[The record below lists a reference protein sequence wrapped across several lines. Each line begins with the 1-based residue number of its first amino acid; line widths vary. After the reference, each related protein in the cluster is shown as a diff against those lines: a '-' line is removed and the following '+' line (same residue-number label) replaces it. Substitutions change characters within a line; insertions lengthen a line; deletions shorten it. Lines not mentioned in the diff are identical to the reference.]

1 MAAEGRKGGGRAAQ
15 ARVRARRCAVQALYQ
30 WQLAGQDP
38 NDILKEF
45 VAEREVVNADMAY
58 FEELTRGVPR
68 QLGVLQEALQAVID
82 RPIGELDPVERAILL
97 IGAYELKFCLQTPW
111 RVVIN
116 EAIELEKMFGAEQG
130 HRYVNSAIDRLAR
143 RLRSTEIQ
151 ADGTGVAPASA
162 GSATDEPLA

>member
-1 MAAEGRKGGGRAAQ
+1 MGSGKSRRGSTAAH

-45 VAEREVVNADMAY
+45 VAEREVVNADMGL
-58 FEELTRGVPR
+58 FETLTRGIPR
-68 QLGVLQEALQAVID
+68 HIEELEADLMSVID
-82 RPIGELDPVERAILL
+82 RPVRELDPVERAILL
-97 IGAYELKFCLQTPW
+97 IGAYELRNCIETPW

-130 HRYVNSAIDRLAR
+130 HRYVNTALDRLAR
-143 RLRSTEIQ
+143 ALRPVET
-151 ADGTGVAPASA
+151 AAGTG
-162 GSATDEPLA
+162 

>member
-1 MAAEGRKGGGRAAQ
+1 MSSGKSRGGGKAAH

-45 VAEREVVNADMAY
+45 VAEREVVNADMEL
-58 FEELTRGVPR
+58 FERLTRGIPR
-68 QLGVLQEALQAVID
+68 HIEELEADLSNVID
-82 RPIGELDPVERAILL
+82 RPVRELDPVERAILL
-97 IGAYELKFCLQTPW
+97 IGAYELRHCIETPW

-130 HRYVNSAIDRLAR
+130 HRYVNTALDRLAR
-143 RLRSTEIQ
+143 ALRPVET
-151 ADGTGVAPASA
+151 AAGTG
-162 GSATDEPLA
+162 

>member
-1 MAAEGRKGGGRAAQ
+1 MAGEGRKGGTRAAH

-30 WQLAGQDP
+30 WQLSGLDP

-45 VAEREVVNADMAY
+45 VAEREVVNADIAY

-68 QLGVLQEALQAVID
+68 HIEALQEDLQQVID
-82 RPIGELDPVERAILL
+82 RPIGELDPVEHAILL
-97 IGAYELKFCLQTPW
+97 IGAYELKYCLQTPW

-143 RLRSTEIQ
+143 RLRAPEVQ
-151 ADGTGVAPASA
+151 ADGKRGDVPAAAS
-162 GSATDEPLA
+162 DEPAG